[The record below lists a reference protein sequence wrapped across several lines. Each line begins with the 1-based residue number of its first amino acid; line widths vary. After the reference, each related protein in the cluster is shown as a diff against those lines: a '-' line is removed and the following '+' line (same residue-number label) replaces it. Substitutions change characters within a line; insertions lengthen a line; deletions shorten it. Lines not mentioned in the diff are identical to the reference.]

1 MESDPNLKLEFV
13 PDVKMRNVSFDWFG
27 IDEEEEVYLRF
38 NPNMPGHKPHERRDI
53 PRQPKITLGQAENV
67 IFPNQRKLDLLK
79 HEVEPGKQYIMK
91 HERETLP

>member
-53 PRQPKITLGQAENV
+53 PR
-67 IFPNQRKLDLLK
+67 
-79 HEVEPGKQYIMK
+79 
-91 HERETLP
+91 